1 MIELKTENGH
11 CKLTL
16 EGTCAELS
24 KDTQVIIHAVYNAIM
39 KSVPDFT
46 KTAYGNFFR
55 ISVMKA
61 ATDCNQ
67 IDFNSSYPH
76 DMTEP

>member
-11 CKLTL
+11 CELTL
-16 EGTCAELS
+16 DGTGAELS
-24 KDTQVIIHAVYNAIM
+24 KDTQVIIHAVYNALM
-39 KSVPDFT
+39 KSVPDFA
-46 KTAYGNFFR
+46 KTAYGNYFR

-67 IDFNSSYPH
+67 IDFNSSYPL
-76 DMTEP
+76 DNDEP